1 MLSTH
6 KKWLPHV
13 NNTHKKCIEIE
24 PIYNLANKTIANHK
38 IMVYACMRYL
48 AYSARP
54 EHLVPR
60 C

>member
-38 IMVYACMRYL
+38 IMVYACMRY
-48 AYSARP
+48 P
-54 EHLVPR
+54 ILVWHTVLFQNI
-60 C
+60 

>member
-38 IMVYACMRYL
+38 IMVYACMRY
-48 AYSARP
+48 P
-54 EHLVPR
+54 ILVLHTVLVQNI
-60 C
+60 

>member
-13 NNTHKKCIEIE
+13 NNTHKKCIKIE

-38 IMVYACMRYL
+38 IMVYACMRY
-48 AYSARP
+48 P
-54 EHLVPR
+54 ILVWHTVLVQNI
-60 C
+60 